1 MDALG
6 KMLDADGDGSILDD
20 LAEQG
25 GGLLGS
31 LFKSR

>member
-6 KMLDADGDGSILDD
+6 KMLDADGDGSFIDD
-20 LAEQG
+20 LTQGG

-31 LFKSR
+31 LFKTR